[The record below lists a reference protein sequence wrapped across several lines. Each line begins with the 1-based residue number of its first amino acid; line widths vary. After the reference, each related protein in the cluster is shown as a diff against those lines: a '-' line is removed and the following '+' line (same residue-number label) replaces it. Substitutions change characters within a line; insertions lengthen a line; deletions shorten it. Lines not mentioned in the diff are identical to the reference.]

1 MSSRLAACAAIAL
14 SVANLAAAEFVLVPR
29 QTTAAPSSGTV
40 ALPDVTAITN
50 CHLHDTD
57 VFCEADGTEYS
68 VQATPTVQSAFTD
81 CHSHDTEM

>member
-1 MSSRLAACAAIAL
+1 MSSRVAACVAL
-14 SVANLAAAEFVLVPR
+14 LGVARMAAAEFVLLPR

-40 ALPDVTAITN
+40 TLPDVTAITN

-68 VQATPTVQSAFTD
+68 VEATPTVQSAFTD